1 MPNITIK
8 EEDLTTA
15 AVDTGSS
22 FAVFVPVFSGN
33 ELTKG
38 YVGYISNQ
46 KEAGKAPEERFADL
60 VGIYD
65 EGIDNNKVHYGNHI
79 AYELLRLGYEVYYK
93 VITEITDLNTADF

>member
-1 MPNITIK
+1 MPNITIR

-46 KEAGKAPEERFADL
+46 KEDGKTPEERFADL

-65 EGIDNNKVHYGNHI
+65 EEKESSAHYGNHI

-93 VITEITDLNTADF
+93 VITAITDLNTEDF